1 MDLKDQG
8 LPLKGYTVLDL
19 TRARAGPTAARQ
31 LADFGADV
39 IKIEMPG
46 DPQYADMGTRHGPD
60 FQNLHRNKRSIAIN
74 LKTPEGLKIFFKLA
88 ESADVI
94 IENYRPKVK
103 YKLRIDY
110 DEIYKINP
118 EIIYASISGFGQ
130 TGPYSDR
137 PGLDQIAQGMG
148 GHMSVTGPSGS
159 GPWRSGTA
167 ISDLTAGI
175 LTANGILIA
184 LLERVESGKG
194 QWLHTSLLEAQVFL
208 MDFQAARWLV
218 EGEVPPQEGNNH
230 PTFVPMGTFKTKDGF
245 VNIAPMS
252 AMWPRFCRAMD
263 MEEFCEDE
271 RFATPESRKKNR
283 KEVDQLIESK
293 TILENSSYWIDNL
306 NEAGIPCGPI
316 YKMDEVFKDE
326 QVQHLGIAG
335 TVGSDA
341 IGTTSIVRQP
351 INMDRTGSKS
361 LTASPELGEHT
372 EPILERLG
380 YSSKEIEKFR
390 KQGII

>member
-1 MDLKDQG
+1 
-8 LPLKGYTVLDL
+8 
-19 TRARAGPTAARQ
+19 
-31 LADFGADV
+31 
-39 IKIEMPG
+39 
-46 DPQYADMGTRHGPD
+46 
-60 FQNLHRNKRSIAIN
+60 
-74 LKTPEGLKIFFKLA
+74 
-88 ESADVI
+88 
-94 IENYRPKVK
+94 
-103 YKLRIDY
+103 
-110 DEIYKINP
+110 
-118 EIIYASISGFGQ
+118 
-130 TGPYSDR
+130 
-137 PGLDQIAQGMG
+137 
-148 GHMSVTGPSGS
+148 
-159 GPWRSGTA
+159 
-167 ISDLTAGI
+167 
-175 LTANGILIA
+175 
-184 LLERVESGKG
+184 
-194 QWLHTSLLEAQVFL
+194 
-208 MDFQAARWLV
+208 
-218 EGEVPPQEGNNH
+218 
-230 PTFVPMGTFKTKDGF
+230 
-245 VNIAPMS
+245 MS

-283 KEVDQLIESK
+283 EEVDQLIESK

>member
-1 MDLKDQG
+1 LDHKVQG
-8 LPLKGYTVLDL
+8 LPLEGYTVLDL

-60 FQNLHRNKRSIAIN
+60 FQNLHRNKRSVAIN
-74 LKTPEGLKIFFKLA
+74 LKEPEGLKIFFKLA
-88 ESADVI
+88 ESADVV
-94 IENYRPKVK
+94 IENYRPQVK
-103 YKLRIDY
+103 YKLGIDY

-118 EIIYASISGFGQ
+118 KIIYASISGFGQ
-130 TGPYSDR
+130 TGPYSNR

-148 GHMSVTGPSGS
+148 GHMSVTGPGGS

-175 LTANGILIA
+175 LTANGILIG
-184 LLERVESGKG
+184 LLERAKSGKG

-218 EGEVPPQEGNNH
+218 AGEVPPQEGNNH
-230 PTFVPMGTFKTKDGF
+230 PTFVPMGTFKTKNGF

-263 MEEFCEDE
+263 ME
-271 RFATPESRKKNR
+271 
-283 KEVDQLIESK
+283 
-293 TILENSSYWIDNL
+293 
-306 NEAGIPCGPI
+306 
-316 YKMDEVFKDE
+316 
-326 QVQHLGIAG
+326 
-335 TVGSDA
+335 
-341 IGTTSIVRQP
+341 
-351 INMDRTGSKS
+351 
-361 LTASPELGEHT
+361 
-372 EPILERLG
+372 
-380 YSSKEIEKFR
+380 
-390 KQGII
+390 